1 MPQPKYPF
9 TASKCSRKSLVL
21 KHGTN
26 LQLQLQRKEPHMFLS
41 PHFQQIDDVEFGTE
55 PEVEIEPID
64 EDYDMLGNPVGEILH
79 SLLERAH

>member
-1 MPQPKYPF
+1 
-9 TASKCSRKSLVL
+9 
-21 KHGTN
+21 
-26 LQLQLQRKEPHMFLS
+26 MFLS

-79 SLLERAH
+79 ELLERAH